1 MYKYM
6 CMSVFQEIFV
16 LGIKKFSVHV
26 YTNTYNF
33 IKIIVDFVKQIFIG
47 VKESFEIDLETK
59 KWQLKIYYK

>member
-33 IKIIVDFVKQIFIG
+33 IKIIVDFVNKF
-47 VKESFEIDLETK
+47 
-59 KWQLKIYYK
+59 